1 MIFDGDTYLFTGYS
15 LCASVIVTVRRCL
28 VISDGNTVSL
38 DILCV
43 WSHSDCETWCPVR
56 QWLVISDGDT
66 VSLYNHCVLGVGDC
80 ETYWLVISDG
90 DKISLDI
97 HCVLGVIVTV
107 KHSGW

>member
-1 MIFDGDTYLFTGYS
+1 M
-15 LCASVIVTVRRCL
+15 
-28 VISDGNTVSL
+28 
-38 DILCV
+38 
-43 WSHSDCETWCPVR
+43 
-56 QWLVISDGDT
+56 ISDGDT
-66 VSLYNHCVLGVGDC
+66 VSLDNHCVLGVGDC

>member
-1 MIFDGDTYLFTGYS
+1 M
-15 LCASVIVTVRRCL
+15 
-28 VISDGNTVSL
+28 
-38 DILCV
+38 
-43 WSHSDCETWCPVR
+43 
-56 QWLVISDGDT
+56 ISDGDT

-97 HCVLGVIVTV
+97 DCVLGVIVTV

>member
-1 MIFDGDTYLFTGYS
+1 M
-15 LCASVIVTVRRCL
+15 CL
-28 VISDGNTVSL
+28 
-38 DILCV
+38 
-43 WSHSDCETWCPVR
+43 SHSDCETWWPVR

-66 VSLYNHCVLGVGDC
+66 VSLYNHCVLGVSDC
-80 ETYWLVISDG
+80 ETHWLVISDG